1 MSAPKPFDLND
12 ALGAGLDRAAMLAL
26 DTHLAASYRRTQF
39 DPFPQVSGRYGA
51 PMGRRG
57 DHADYASIK
66 RLHARRQ
73 GGGDGYDRG
82 GAYWGTP
89 SNVWGVWGWID
100 GRPVCTYVRASNR
113 AAAID
118 AARGEA

>member
-1 MSAPKPFDLND
+1 M
-12 ALGAGLDRAAMLAL
+12 R
-26 DTHLAASYRRTQF
+26 QF
-39 DPFPQVSGRYGA
+39 NPFPAVSCTYGA

-57 DHADYASIK
+57 GNPSNLQGVK

-73 GGGDGYDRG
+73 GGSDGYDKG

-100 GRPVCTYVRASNR
+100 GEAVCVYVRASSR
-113 AAAID
+113 LAAID
-118 AARGEA
+118 KVRSGL